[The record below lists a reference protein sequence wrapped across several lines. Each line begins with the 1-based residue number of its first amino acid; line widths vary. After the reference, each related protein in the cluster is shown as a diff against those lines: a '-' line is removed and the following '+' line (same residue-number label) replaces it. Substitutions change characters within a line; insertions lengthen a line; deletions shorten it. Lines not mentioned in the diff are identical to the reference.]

1 MIQATLDY
9 PIFCNLLFFYSTMA
23 FLKYSKLYI
32 RLDQNLKKNS
42 LEYWRYCAQ
51 FRTLITNKQ
60 IINNL
65 VGFGSIEAQSSL
77 IEVVNIDTVHTH
89 DGSRLSDQDDVDA
102 LTTLLKKIVNELSV
116 PNKQPVNARTRIV
129 NNRDWKVYN
138 EQLFNVLL
146 LLLLLLLLL

>member
-1 MIQATLDY
+1 MIPATLDY
-9 PIFCNLLFFYSTMA
+9 LIFCNLLFFYSTMA
-23 FLKYSKLYI
+23 FLKYSKLFG

-51 FRTLITNKQ
+51 FRTLKKNKQ
-60 IINNL
+60 MINNL
-65 VGFGSIEAQSSL
+65 VGFGFIEAQFL
-77 IEVVNIDTVHTH
+77 VIQVVIIDTVHAH
-89 DGSRLSDQDDVDA
+89 DGSWLSEQDDIDA
-102 LTTLLKKIVNELSV
+102 LTTLLKKVVNELSV

-146 LLLLLLLLL
+146 LL